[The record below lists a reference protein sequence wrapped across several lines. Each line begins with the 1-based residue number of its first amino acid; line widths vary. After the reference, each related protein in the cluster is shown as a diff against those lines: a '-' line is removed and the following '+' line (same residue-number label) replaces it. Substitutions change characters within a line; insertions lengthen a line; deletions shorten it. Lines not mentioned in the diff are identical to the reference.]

1 MKLNTANCCSF
12 RRLHTNLNN
21 LALLSSITPRYYL
34 HNLLKFY
41 TYLRTTTSTSVG
53 FLLYCNIFFSKFV
66 FDFFLPS
73 ILPTFYLTNTS
84 ETTPRLP
91 NVGSTRSTWEVLL
104 TGGT

>member
-66 FDFFLPS
+66 FDFFFYPQFSRPS
-73 ILPTFYLTNTS
+73 ISQIPRRQPRVFPT
-84 ETTPRLP
+84 
-91 NVGSTRSTWEVLL
+91 
-104 TGGT
+104 